1 MDIADYQTLLLQII
15 IILLAATITVGC
27 ILIYYFMRV
36 SRDIE
41 HQVQLLKSVRH
52 EKRRAAH
59 KDLKEPLL
67 RQLEPESE
75 RVSPVREQAIIREP
89 EIIPTSTQVVLSE
102 PDTRPD
108 STKQISIRSLDD
120 IKIRYSLTGI
130 TLSTED
136 GLLIGSTESDQEE
149 YAARYSQRYAETGEG
164 WEDGAFI
171 FSLIHKGSTVIG
183 MAGSETI
190 LPEEVRA
197 SLIRDVRSVL
207 SEMV

>member
-1 MDIADYQTLLLQII
+1 MDIIDYQTLLLQII
-15 IILLAATITVGC
+15 IILMAATITVGC

-41 HQVQLLKSVRH
+41 HQVHLMKSARH
-52 EKRRAAH
+52 EKRREVQ
-59 KDLKEPLL
+59 KEPIQPLL
-67 RQLEPESE
+67 RQLEPEPE
-75 RVSPVREQAIIREP
+75 LIPPVHEPVVIKEP
-89 EIIPTSTQVVLSE
+89 EIIPAASNVILSKQDTE
-102 PDTRPD
+102 PDSARHIPPL
-108 STKQISIRSLDD
+108 SLDD
-120 IKIRYSLTGI
+120 IKIRYELSGI

-136 GLLIGSTESDQEE
+136 GLLIGSSEPDQEE

-183 MAGSETI
+183 IAGSETM
-190 LPEEVRA
+190 LPDAMRA
-197 SLIRDVRSVL
+197 ALIRDVRALL

>member
-1 MDIADYQTLLLQII
+1 VVI
-15 IILLAATITVGC
+15 
-27 ILIYYFMRV
+27 
-36 SRDIE
+36 
-41 HQVQLLKSVRH
+41 K
-52 EKRRAAH
+52 
-59 KDLKEPLL
+59 
-67 RQLEPESE
+67 
-75 RVSPVREQAIIREP
+75 EP
-89 EIIPTSTQVVLSE
+89 EIIPAASNVILSKQDTE
-102 PDTRPD
+102 PDSARHIPPL
-108 STKQISIRSLDD
+108 SLDD
-120 IKIRYSLTGI
+120 IKIRYELSGI

-136 GLLIGSTESDQEE
+136 GLLIGSSEPDQEE

-197 SLIRDVRSVL
+197 ALIRDVRALL